1 MKDAP
6 IYRDTYSFCGVMLD
20 ELGMMGHQP
29 ELRER
34 LARGALRLLDRIVLA
49 VEGIDR
55 HDNLLDADAELR
67 LLRTHLRLALDLV
80 LLEEG
85 VFLDL
90 VEQADLIGRQ
100 LGGWLNKLERVS
112 SESRGVSG

>member
-1 MKDAP
+1 
-6 IYRDTYSFCGVMLD
+6 
-20 ELGMMGHQP
+20 
-29 ELRER
+29 
-34 LARGALRLLDRIVLA
+34 
-49 VEGIDR
+49 
-55 HDNLLDADAELR
+55 
-67 LLRTHLRLALDLV
+67 LDLV